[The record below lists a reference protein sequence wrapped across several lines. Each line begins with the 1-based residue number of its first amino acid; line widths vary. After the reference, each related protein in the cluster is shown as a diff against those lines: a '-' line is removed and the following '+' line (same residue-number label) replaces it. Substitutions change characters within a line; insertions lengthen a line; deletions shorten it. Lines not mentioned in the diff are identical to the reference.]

1 VFIPE
6 NVMNAI
12 KLAPSLMVIE
22 FTSILIKP
30 GGL

>member
-1 VFIPE
+1 VFIMG
-6 NVMNAI
+6 NVMNAVE
-12 KLAPSLMVIE
+12 LAPSLMVIE